1 LLTLETGKRVN
12 VRLIVRINGKR
23 TTAAVGVGDMRRS
36 DGDVEE
42 LAFPLRLPAKPGLYQ
57 LEISQN
63 QALLLAGDFRVV
75 KAPE

>member
-1 LLTLETGKRVN
+1 
-12 VRLIVRINGKR
+12 
-23 TTAAVGVGDMRRS
+23 
-36 DGDVEE
+36 
-42 LAFPLRLPAKPGLYQ
+42 LRLPAKPGLYQ